1 MRIIIEIDGE
11 GTDVTPATVTSDAA
25 PAAERPGPP
34 PEVAAAAAAIGAI
47 SGGPA
52 PTAVGPEAERVTSA
66 PVQPASGIEPG
77 LGTDAINAGVAMG
90 APLEAPVVEIAEEL
104 EEG

>member
-52 PTAVGPEAERVTSA
+52 PTAV
-66 PVQPASGIEPG
+66 EPG